1 MTSCLKKTQQFF
13 NHFQHLCVLK
23 KIKKQEKQHEG
34 RPLSNASLNFIQN
47 RKYCNCCMRSFREVL
62 AVEAETITCYRFC
75 FIQKTLNGKVDT
87 ACPSNKAQIQQ
98 LPLSLWLACELTL
111 DGSPVMTESVWTWA
125 SHPWW
130 TRGAGAIHISG
141 KKWLME
147 NRNTQELQ
155 SINENLQI
163 PTIIKQL
170 LRWRKWEVLTNFSY
184 YFKILFSL
192 CFQSLPYPLLRLPSL
207 FFL

>member
-1 MTSCLKKTQQFF
+1 MKFFSSTWVPQESTLSLTTMMSKIVDKWDPLQNTYIPHQSQAILCKKMVVMKYKTALDAMTSCLKKTQQFF

-47 RKYCNCCMRSFREVL
+47 GKYCNCCMRSFREVL

-125 SHPWW
+125 SHP
-130 TRGAGAIHISG
+130 
-141 KKWLME
+141 
-147 NRNTQELQ
+147 
-155 SINENLQI
+155 
-163 PTIIKQL
+163 
-170 LRWRKWEVLTNFSY
+170 
-184 YFKILFSL
+184 
-192 CFQSLPYPLLRLPSL
+192 
-207 FFL
+207 